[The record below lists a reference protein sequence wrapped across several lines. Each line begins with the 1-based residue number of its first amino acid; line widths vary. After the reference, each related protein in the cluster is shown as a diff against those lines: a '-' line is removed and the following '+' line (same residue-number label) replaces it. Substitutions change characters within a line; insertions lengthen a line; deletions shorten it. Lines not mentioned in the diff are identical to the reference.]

1 MKKWV
6 NYSLLLAAVAM
17 IVPVAAFAEPA
28 DTVATYNITIE
39 NNPVVSDLSPEMMTP
54 ISKNQVA
61 FHIIN
66 NTGKVLYFPD
76 AGENAYIP
84 VVSNNTVTVPF
95 TPGQEYKVMDTDGNL
110 VAKWHLGDAG
120 PIKANV
126 SSVTAEQFAEWD
138 SKLQEVIENQK
149 VSYQEPPSK
158 PEPHYY
164 TKSAHRVSHIVRG
177 YW

>member
-1 MKKWV
+1 MKQWFS
-6 NYSLLLAAVAM
+6 YSLLLAAVAM
-17 IVPVAAFAEPA
+17 IVPVSAFADA

-66 NTGKVLYFPD
+66 NTGRVLYFPD

-84 VVSNNTVTVPF
+84 VVSNNTITVPY
-95 TPGQEYKVMDTDGNL
+95 TQGQEYKVMDMDGNM
-110 VAKWHLGDAG
+110 VAKWHLGDAK
-120 PIKANV
+120 PITANV
-126 SSVTAEQFAEWD
+126 TPATAEQFAEWH

-158 PEPHYY
+158 PEPRYY
-164 TKSAHRVSHIVRG
+164 TKSSSRVSHTIRG